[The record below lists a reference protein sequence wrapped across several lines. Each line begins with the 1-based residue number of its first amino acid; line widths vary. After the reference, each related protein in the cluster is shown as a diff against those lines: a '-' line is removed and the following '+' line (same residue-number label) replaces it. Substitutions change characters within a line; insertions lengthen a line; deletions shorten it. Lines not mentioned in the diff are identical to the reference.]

1 MPLKQGDNK
10 MLKRIGWAGVI
21 AGLIAGGTLLV
32 MMMAFRDVPMEEN
45 GIGALI
51 GYASMLV
58 AMSFIF
64 IAVKRQ
70 RDIAQGGV
78 IKFLPAFGMGLA
90 ISALA
95 AVIYALAW
103 EVTLAITG
111 LDFGSDYANATIE
124 AAEEKGMSGAEL
136 EAYAERMRGFAE
148 MYANPLFRIPITIT
162 EILPIGVLVSLVSAL
177 LLRNRKF
184 LPAREA

>member
-1 MPLKQGDNK
+1 MPLKQGDYQ

-95 AVIYALAW
+95 AVIYAFAW

-111 LDFGSDYANATIE
+111 LDFGSDYATASIE
-124 AAEEKGMSGAEL
+124 AAEAKGMSGAEL
-136 EAYAERMRGFAE
+136 AAYAERMRGFAE